1 MFQHVEPA
9 APDAIL
15 GISEAYRA
23 DPRPEKISLAV
34 GVYKDA
40 HGNTPVLDVIKVA
53 EQRLVE
59 TEASKT
65 YLPIDGPP
73 AYGAAVRRLLFGAD
87 QELATSTR
95 ARTAASPGGTGALRI
110 AADYLKQ
117 NHPEASVWLTKPTWA
132 NHPAIFDAAGVPT
145 KSYAWIDASGFGL
158 DMDAV
163 LADLAEIPTGD
174 AVLLHGCCHNP
185 TGIDPTPEQWT
196 QIADALAGRGVLPL
210 IDFAYQGFG
219 KGVHKDALG
228 LRAVAEQC
236 PEVLICSS
244 YSKNFGLYNDRVG
257 ALTVLAETDA
267 AAGAVMSRIKQGIR
281 RSFSNPPA
289 HGLSLVS
296 IILDDPALHTQWQA
310 ELGTMR
316 GRIQAMREALR
327 SGLDERGVSL
337 SPDGND
343 FITQQLGMFTVS
355 GIDQPQV
362 QRLAKEFGI
371 YIVGSGRINV
381 AGITPGNV
389 DTLCDAIAA
398 VTSD

>member
-1 MFQHVEPA
+1 MFQHVQPA

-23 DPRPEKISLAV
+23 DPRSEKISLAV

-40 HGNTPVLDVIKVA
+40 GGRTPVLDVIKIA

-87 QELATSTR
+87 HELATSGR
-95 ARTAASPGGTGALRI
+95 ARSAASPGGTGALRI

-117 NHPEASVWLTKPTWA
+117 NHPGASVWLTTPTWA
-132 NHPAIFDAAGVPT
+132 NHPAIFEAAGVPT
-145 KSYAWIDASGFGL
+145 KSYAWLDASGFAL
-158 DMDAV
+158 DIDAV
-163 LADLAEIPTGD
+163 LADLAKIPAGD

-185 TGIDPTPEQWT
+185 TGVDPTPAQWT

-210 IDFAYQGFG
+210 LDFAYQGFG
-219 KGVHKDALG
+219 EGVHKDAQG
-228 LRAVAEQC
+228 LRTVAEKC
-236 PEVLICSS
+236 SELFVCSS

-257 ALTVLAETDA
+257 ALTVLAETEA
-267 AAGAVMSRIKQGIR
+267 AAETVMSRVKQAIR
-281 RSFSNPPA
+281 RNFSNPPA

-296 IILDDPALHTQWQA
+296 IILDDPALNTQWQA

-316 GRIQAMREALR
+316 SRIQSMRESLKA
-327 SGLDERGVSL
+327 GLDERGVSL
-337 SPDGND
+337 SPDGNG
-343 FITQQLGMFTVS
+343 FITKQLGMFTVS
-355 GIDQPQV
+355 GLTKPQV
-362 QRLAKEFGI
+362 QRLADDFGI
-371 YIVGSGRINV
+371 YVVGSGRINV

-389 DTLCDAIAA
+389 ANLCDAIAA
-398 VTSD
+398 VTRD

>member
-1 MFQHVEPA
+1 MFQQVEPA

-23 DPRPEKISLAV
+23 DPRDEKISLAV

-40 HGNTPVLDVIKVA
+40 DGKTPVLDVIKIA

-65 YLPIDGPP
+65 YLPIDGP
-73 AYGAAVRRLLFGAD
+73 AEYGAGVRRLLFGAD

-95 ARTAASPGGTGALRI
+95 AKTAASPGGTGALRI
-110 AADYLKQ
+110 AGDYLKQ
-117 NHPEASVWLTKPTWA
+117 NHPDATIWLTTPTWA
-132 NHPAIFDAAGVPT
+132 NHPAIFEAAGVPT
-145 KSYAWIDASGFGL
+145 RSYAWLDASGFAL
-158 DMDAV
+158 DIDAV
-163 LADLAEIPTGD
+163 LADLSKIPAGD

-185 TGIDPTPEQWT
+185 TGVDPTPAQWK
-196 QIADALAGRGVLPL
+196 QIAEALAGRGVLPL
-210 IDFAYQGFG
+210 LDFAYQGFG
-219 KGVHKDALG
+219 EGVHKDALG
-228 LRAVAEQC
+228 LRTVAEAC
-236 PEVLICSS
+236 PELLVCSS

-267 AAGAVMSRIKQGIR
+267 AADAVMSRVKQAIR
-281 RSFSNPPA
+281 RNFSNPPA

-296 IILDDPALHTQWQA
+296 IILDDEALNTQWQA

-316 GRIQAMREALR
+316 GRIRSMREALR
-327 SGLDERGVSL
+327 AGLDDRGVSL
-337 SPDGND
+337 SPEGNG
-343 FITQQLGMFTVS
+343 FITKQLGMFTVS
-355 GIDQPQV
+355 GLTRPQV
-362 QRLAKEFGI
+362 KRLAADFGI

-398 VTSD
+398 VA